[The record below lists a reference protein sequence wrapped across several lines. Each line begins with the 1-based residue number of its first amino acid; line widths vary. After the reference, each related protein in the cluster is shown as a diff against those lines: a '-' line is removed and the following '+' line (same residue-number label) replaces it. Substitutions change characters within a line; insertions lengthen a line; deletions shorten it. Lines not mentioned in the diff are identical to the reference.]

1 MAEAFFLPLF
11 ATPSMPKPDLL
22 PLEIQDI
29 AFGGKGVARNEGKV
43 YFVPFTIPGE
53 TVSARVLRQKKSFGE
68 AELVAIEIA
77 SPDRIEPPCPY
88 FGRCGGCSYQHMTYA
103 RQLAVKAAQV
113 EQTLRRVG
121 RLENVPMRPII
132 GAPQPYGYRNR
143 IRVHSAGGVT
153 GFFAH
158 DARALVDIE
167 KCALAV
173 PEVNRALRRLRETP
187 VREGDY
193 LPASAPGG
201 GPYFEQTN
209 PEVTALMVETVRAT
223 LGGRGILVDAY
234 CGAGLFARALTDRF
248 EKVVGIEEND
258 AAVQSAR
265 RSAQAHE
272 SYIAGEVG
280 AHLSEVL
287 AMHDAAQTSLLV
299 DPPSEGLSAR
309 VSDLI
314 LAAAPT
320 EILYV
325 SCNPGTLARDLA
337 LLTRRYELLSV
348 TPLDMFP
355 QTAEIEVVRCI
366 CERENLAHKRN
377 AD

>member
-1 MAEAFFLPLF
+1 
-11 ATPSMPKPDLL
+11 MPKSDLL
-22 PLEIQDI
+22 HLEIQDV
-29 AFGGKGVARNEGKV
+29 AFGGKGVARHEGKV
-43 YFVPFTIPGE
+43 YFVPFTVPGE

-68 AELVAIEIA
+68 AEIVALEKS
-77 SPDRIEPPCPY
+77 SPDRVTPPCPY
-88 FGRCGGCSYQHMTYA
+88 FGRCGGCSYQHMAYS

-121 RLENVPMRPII
+121 RLEKVPMRPIV
-132 GAPQPYGYRNR
+132 GAPRPYGYRNR
-143 IRVHSAGGVT
+143 IRVHAAGGVT

-167 KCALAV
+167 QCALAV
-173 PEVNRALRRLRETP
+173 PEVNRALHRLRETP

-193 LPASAPGG
+193 SLRAPGG

-209 PEVTALMVETVRAT
+209 PEVTALLVETVRAHI
-223 LGGRGILVDAY
+223 RGQGVLVDAY
-234 CGAGLFARALTDRF
+234 CGAGLFARALAERF
-248 EKVVGIEEND
+248 EKVIGIEENA
-258 AAVQSAR
+258 AAVESAR
-265 RSAQAHE
+265 RSAQPRE
-272 SYIAGEVG
+272 SYIGGEVG
-280 AHLSEVL
+280 THLGEVL
-287 AMHDAAQTSLLV
+287 ALHDPERTTLLV

-314 LAAAPT
+314 LAAGPA

-337 LLTRRYELLSV
+337 VFASRYELLAV

-355 QTAEIEVVRCI
+355 QTAEIEVV
-366 CERENLAHKRN
+366 AHLV
-377 AD
+377 AGA